1 MLTHSY
7 NYASPLCKCTQPNI
21 HSEIVSGQLP
31 PNTCNTKGRV
41 YPHKSS
47 PTHHIFTKIL
57 LASVQFSSG
66 KILCQSSLGMRMK
79 ALRSSCVHPR
89 IHHCFVECY
98 FDPWGWNGG
107 GWG

>member
-1 MLTHSY
+1 MLIHSY
-7 NYASPLCKCTQPNI
+7 NYPSPLCKCTQPNI

-41 YPHKSS
+41 YPHSS
-47 PTHHIFTKIL
+47 YLHQIFPGNS
-57 LASVQFSSG
+57 LASDQFCSG
-66 KILCQSSLGMRMK
+66 KILCQSSLGMKIK
-79 ALRSSCVHPR
+79 ALSSSCVHPR

-98 FDPWGWNGG
+98 IDPWGWNSG